1 MASDNPSSFRLLY
14 QIWGHLSRRRRFQLA
29 LMMIVMLS
37 SGLAELLSLG
47 AVLPFLAVLSDPLQL
62 WQQPW
67 IQWLVLRVGVNQPNQ
82 LVIPVTLA
90 FALAA
95 VLAAVIRLLNFWLN
109 GRLAAAVGSDLS
121 SEAYLRTLYQPYQ
134 VHVRRNSS
142 TLISAMTQQIDHTVL
157 ALNAALASITALLVS
172 TGLLVGLLL
181 IDWQVAVSTV
191 GIFGIA
197 YGFISIVSRRELLLN
212 SKRITS
218 ILDASSLCRKDLSD
232 SRGSS

>member
-1 MASDNPSSFRLLY
+1 MDS
-14 QIWGHLSRRRRFQLA
+14 
-29 LMMIVMLS
+29 MVM
-37 SGLAELLSLG
+37 
-47 AVLPFLAVLSDPLQL
+47 
-62 WQQPW
+62 
-67 IQWLVLRVGVNQPNQ
+67 LRVGVNQPNQ

-218 ILDASSLCRKDLSD
+218 ANSRRLQSLQEGLGAIREVLLDGSQAIYLSLYRRSDRPQRLLSKNRL
-232 SRGSS
+232 SLFFPALLLKLLAL